1 MVVVTYLPGSQ
12 FVRCLVFQSL
22 SLAVPS
28 SLAYIAAGRGG
39 RERGR
44 DMREMREREREM
56 CVFAAVFPKR
66 HFPQRRR
73 SRVQLCT
80 FALRLIL

>member
-28 SLAYIAAGRGG
+28 SLAYIAAGRGE
-39 RERGR
+39 RERER
-44 DMREMREREREM
+44 DMREMRERERERG
-56 CVFAAVFPKR
+56 VFLLPYFPR
-66 HFPQRRR
+66 DIFP
-73 SRVQLCT
+73 SVGDLVYSC
-80 FALRLIL
+80 APLHYA